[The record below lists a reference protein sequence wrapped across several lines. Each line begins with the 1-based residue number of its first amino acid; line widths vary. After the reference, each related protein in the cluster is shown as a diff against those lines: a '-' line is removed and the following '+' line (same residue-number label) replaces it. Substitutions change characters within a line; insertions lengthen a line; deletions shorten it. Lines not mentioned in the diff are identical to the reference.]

1 MALHTPPAPT
11 HGLDWDQPSTHVYDQ
26 ASLQPSI
33 SSYVPHAG
41 LPTNLEIIIHCTVIN
56 FKTVHRLWA
65 RSLINK
71 SGNKSTFRI
80 DVLISPNVL
89 VSFAAVYAIRLFHS
103 MNIYLMIVHLLS
115 VKDRSYKGR
124 EPCLCCKLSITKRC
138 VDIKDWGVLLV
149 TCSREG
155 FNKRVMCESR
165 VRSHERRNNADRL
178 VTRVSGTENSYH
190 VRAHSTKIF
199 L

>member
-1 MALHTPPAPT
+1 MALHMPPAPT
-11 HGLDWDQPSTHVYDQ
+11 HGLDWDQPSTQVYDR

-41 LPTNLEIIIHCTVIN
+41 LPMNLEIIIRCTVIN
-56 FKTVHRLWA
+56 VKTVHRLWA

-80 DVLISPNVL
+80 DILINSNVL
-89 VSFAAVYAIRLFHS
+89 VGFAAVYVIRLFHS
-103 MNIYLMIVHLLS
+103 MNIYLMIVYLLS

-124 EPCLCCKLSITKRC
+124 ELCPCCKLSITKRC
-138 VDIKDWGVLLV
+138 IDVKGWGVLLV

-155 FNKRVMCESR
+155 FNKRVMWESS
-165 VRSHERRNNADRL
+165 VRSHERRNYADRL
-178 VTRVSGTENSYH
+178 PTRVSGTENS
-190 VRAHSTKIF
+190 
-199 L
+199 